1 MKMPHIAG
9 AQATQQVA
17 YTASC
22 PFPCPVLHTCEDMP
36 ATKVSNHNLKV
47 ITGTL
52 HVTLISSGAGANVKI
67 NIIIHIAII

>member
-1 MKMPHIAG
+1 MKMPHIAR

-22 PFPCPVLHTCEDMP
+22 LSLLPFPILHTCEDMP

-52 HVTLISSGAGANVKI
+52 HVTLISNGAEGERLN
-67 NIIIHIAII
+67 